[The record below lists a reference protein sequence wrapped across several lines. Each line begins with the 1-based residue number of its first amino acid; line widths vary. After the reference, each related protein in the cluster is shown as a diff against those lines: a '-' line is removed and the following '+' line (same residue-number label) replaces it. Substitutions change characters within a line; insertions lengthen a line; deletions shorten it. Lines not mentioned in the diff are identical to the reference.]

1 MKVLVFI
8 KRVPDTAAV
17 IKPSQDGKDINRSD
31 IPFIINPYDE
41 FAIEEAIRL
50 KESKG
55 AETVVLSVGDEDVKE
70 NLRRALAM
78 GIDRAILV
86 KHPSY
91 WNLNPA
97 QIGYIVSEVA
107 RREKADII
115 FTGKLTIDDYTYA
128 IAPYIAEALGYS
140 LVTYATKIEYLNGKV
155 RVERETDLGS
165 EVWEAD
171 LPVVISAERG
181 LNEPRLPNMKG
192 IMMAKKKEIEEIE
205 MGIPNFNYSIETFTP
220 PPPRKGVKF
229 LNSIDEIIKVLK
241 EEVKIL

>member
-86 KHPSY
+86 KHPLY

-107 RREKADII
+107 KREKADII

-128 IAPYIAEALGYS
+128 IAPYIAEALGYN
-140 LVTYATKIEYLNGKV
+140 LITYATKIEYLDGKV

-171 LPVVISAERG
+171 LPV
-181 LNEPRLPNMKG
+181 
-192 IMMAKKKEIEEIE
+192 
-205 MGIPNFNYSIETFTP
+205 
-220 PPPRKGVKF
+220 
-229 LNSIDEIIKVLK
+229 
-241 EEVKIL
+241 

>member
-1 MKVLVFI
+1 
-8 KRVPDTAAV
+8 
-17 IKPSQDGKDINRSD
+17 
-31 IPFIINPYDE
+31 
-41 FAIEEAIRL
+41 
-50 KESKG
+50 
-55 AETVVLSVGDEDVKE
+55 
-70 NLRRALAM
+70 M

-107 RREKADII
+107 KREKADII
-115 FTGKLTIDDYTYA
+115 FTGKLTIDDYTYS
-128 IAPYIAEALGYS
+128 IAPYIAEALGYN
-140 LVTYATKIEYLNGKV
+140 LITYATKIEYLDGKV

-192 IMMAKKKEIEEIE
+192 IMMAKKKEIEELEIE
-205 MGIPNFNYSIETFTP
+205 IPNFNYSIETFTP

>member
-70 NLRRALAM
+70 NLRRALAT

-107 RREKADII
+107 KREKADII

-128 IAPYIAEALGYS
+128 IAPYVAEALGYS
-140 LVTYATKIEYLNGKV
+140 LVTYATKIEYINGKV

-205 MGIPNFNYSIETFTP
+205 IEIPNFNYSIETFT
-220 PPPRKGVKF
+220 RW
-229 LNSIDEIIKVLK
+229 
-241 EEVKIL
+241 

>member
-1 MKVLVFI
+1 MRVLVFI
-8 KRVPDTAAV
+8 KRVPDTAAI
-17 IKPSQDGKDINRSD
+17 IKPSQDGKDINRTEV
-31 IPFIINPYDE
+31 PFIINPYDE

-55 AETVVLSVGDEDVKE
+55 AETVVLSVGNEDVKE

-97 QIGYIVSEVA
+97 QIGYIVSKIA
-107 RREKADII
+107 SREKADII
-115 FTGKLTIDDYTYA
+115 FVGKLTIDDYTYA
-128 IAPYIAEALGYS
+128 IAPYVAESLGYN
-140 LVTYATKIEYLNGKV
+140 LVTYATKIEYLDGKV

-165 EVWEAD
+165 EVWEAKF
-171 LPVVISAERG
+171 PVVISAERG

-205 MGIPNFNYSIETFTP
+205 LDIPSFDYLVESLNP
-220 PPPRKGVKF
+220 PPPRRGVRF
-229 LNSIDEIIKVLK
+229 LNSLDEIIQVLR
-241 EEVKIL
+241 EEVKII